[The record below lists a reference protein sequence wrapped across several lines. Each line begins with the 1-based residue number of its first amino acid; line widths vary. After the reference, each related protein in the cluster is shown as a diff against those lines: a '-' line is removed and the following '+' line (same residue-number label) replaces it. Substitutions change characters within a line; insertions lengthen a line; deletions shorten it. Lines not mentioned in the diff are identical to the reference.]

1 MNNNLYII
9 RTTYKGESKGYL
21 NIDHDTL
28 PFAFKSRSEA
38 FKSVQKHINSQLIEG
53 YERVSE
59 MQIKKGSDVDKY
71 YTFTITYEI
80 EKLIIMD

>member
-28 PFAFKSRSEA
+28 PFAFKSREEA
-38 FKSVQKHINSQLIEG
+38 FKSVQKHINAQLQEG

-59 MQIKKGSDVDKY
+59 MQIKKGSEEDENY
-71 YTFTITYEI
+71 SFTITYEI
-80 EKLIIMD
+80 EQLIIMD